1 MSSHR
6 IDDFQ
11 CFLSEQILK
20 TYIGLGDELCL
31 FSIII
36 IMMMMMMMI
45 FNKEAQLATAVFS
58 GTLICLTIESVL
70 MLSYRDSLFHSTCLP
85 VGVTTNK
92 LYLLQIGIC
101 PISLV
106 CSQTAEVWVQAV
118 TLCLCYV
125 PLSFLPFIQEKAIHI
140 KLHLNY
146 INRIAESTFQKLR
159 YPRSNN
165 TTADLWWP
173 MREHHLITG
182 ITMKIKMHQ

>member
-36 IMMMMMMMI
+36 IIMMMMMI

-70 MLSYRDSLFHSTCLP
+70 MLFNRGSLFHSTCLP

-101 PISLV
+101 PIFIGVLSNYRGLSASSYHMSLLY
-106 CSQTAEVWVQAV
+106 S
-118 TLCLCYV
+118 
-125 PLSFLPFIQEKAIHI
+125 LSFLPFIQER
-140 KLHLNY
+140 L
-146 INRIAESTFQKLR
+146 ST
-159 YPRSNN
+159 
-165 TTADLWWP
+165 
-173 MREHHLITG
+173 
-182 ITMKIKMHQ
+182 

>member
-36 IMMMMMMMI
+36 IIMMMMMMI

-70 MLSYRDSLFHSTCLP
+70 MLFNRGSLFHSTCLP

-92 LYLLQIGIC
+92 LYLLQTGIC

-106 CSQTAEVWVQAV
+106 CSQTEEV
-118 TLCLCYV
+118 
-125 PLSFLPFIQEKAIHI
+125 
-140 KLHLNY
+140 
-146 INRIAESTFQKLR
+146 
-159 YPRSNN
+159 
-165 TTADLWWP
+165 
-173 MREHHLITG
+173 
-182 ITMKIKMHQ
+182 

>member
-58 GTLICLTIESVL
+58 GTLVCLTIESVL

-101 PISLV
+101 PISSV
-106 CSQTAEVWVQAV
+106 CSQTTEV
-118 TLCLCYV
+118 
-125 PLSFLPFIQEKAIHI
+125 
-140 KLHLNY
+140 
-146 INRIAESTFQKLR
+146 
-159 YPRSNN
+159 
-165 TTADLWWP
+165 
-173 MREHHLITG
+173 
-182 ITMKIKMHQ
+182 

>member
-36 IMMMMMMMI
+36 IMMMMMMI

-85 VGVTTNK
+85 VGVATNK

-106 CSQTAEVWVQAV
+106 CSQTAEV
-118 TLCLCYV
+118 
-125 PLSFLPFIQEKAIHI
+125 
-140 KLHLNY
+140 
-146 INRIAESTFQKLR
+146 
-159 YPRSNN
+159 
-165 TTADLWWP
+165 
-173 MREHHLITG
+173 
-182 ITMKIKMHQ
+182 